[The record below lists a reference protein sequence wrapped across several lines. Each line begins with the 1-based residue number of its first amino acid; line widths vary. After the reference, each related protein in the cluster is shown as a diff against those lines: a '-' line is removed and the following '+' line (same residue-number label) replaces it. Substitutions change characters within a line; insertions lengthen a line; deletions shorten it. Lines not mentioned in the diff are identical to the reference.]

1 MLKII
6 NLVKLIYMQ
15 KITTF
20 IKNSLEKKVSLIHW
34 ITIFLMIIFFRIF
47 IEFFL
52 AYSTHLFLKSLIVEY
67 LHNLFFFSLSYLLI
81 WFFLSFLL
89 KVNLT
94 KLAYIFLW
102 ATLLIIF
109 PPILDM
115 LKTQGQVFWSF
126 YLLSSPSLLFSQFM
140 TYFGNLPS
148 GIVYFGTKIVFS
160 FTIFLSASLIFLKT
174 KDTLK
179 TLFGIIGI
187 YLILFF
193 MGAFPTFFVIFYDL
207 FTAPQKITHIQGY
220 TIAQFFSAHAGIL
233 GLKYQGIAYSL
244 ASSLDL
250 IYFLLLTLLLS
261 IFFFSSHKK
270 QFLALIRNYRYSQI
284 IYLSGLFFIGIG
296 LGALAYPQNF
306 NLNLFSVLALLV
318 ALVSIWLAWKTSVII
333 NDIYDLSID
342 KISNSHRPLPQN
354 IFSRQEYIS
363 LGIVFFLLSLIGAFT
378 LNLTFVALI
387 LTFQFLAWFYSAPP
401 LRLKKIPLIATLVSA
416 WASIT
421 ILFLGFILLS
431 SNQTLQNLSWRIPL
445 LLILTYTLSLPIKD
459 FKDIQGDK
467 KYAIWTIPVI
477 FGERKARLIIAI
489 NLFISFMLSVF
500 FLNELRLFFWAL
512 LLGIITFL
520 VIINEK
526 INPRHLPAWV
536 LTLVF
541 VYGLILVRI
550 VFLPN

>member
-1 MLKII
+1 
-6 NLVKLIYMQ
+6 MQ
-15 KITTF
+15 KINTF
-20 IKNSLEKKVSLIHW
+20 IENSLKKEVTILNWMTVFLI
-34 ITIFLMIIFFRIF
+34 IIFFRIF

-52 AYSTHLFLKSLIVEY
+52 TKTNQLPLKYLTIEY
-67 LHNLFFFSLSYLLI
+67 LHNLFFFLISYLLV
-81 WFFLSFLL
+81 WLFLSFIL
-89 KVNLT
+89 KVKLQ
-94 KLAYIFLW
+94 KLAYLLLW

-109 PPILDM
+109 PPLLDM

-126 YLLSSPSLLFSQFM
+126 YLLSSPSLLLNQFL
-140 TYFGNLPS
+140 TYFGHLPS
-148 GIVYFGTKIVFS
+148 GIVYFGTRIIFS
-160 FTIFLSASLIFLKT
+160 LTIFLTAGLILVKTKNILKT
-174 KDTLK
+174 FL
-179 TLFGIIGI
+179 GAIGI
-187 YLILFF
+187 YIILFF
-193 MGAFPTFFVIFYDL
+193 MGAFPTFFVIIYDF
-207 FTAPQKITHIQGY
+207 FTAPQKIIHLQGY
-220 TIAQFFSAHAGIL
+220 TIAQFFSAHNGIL
-233 GLKYQGIAYSL
+233 GLKYQGVEYSL
-244 ASSLDL
+244 ASSLNL
-250 IYFLLLTLLLS
+250 VYFLLLILLLS
-261 IFFFSSHKK
+261 FFFLIIQKK
-270 QFLALIRNYRYSQI
+270 KFFALIRNYRYSQI

-296 LGALAYPQNF
+296 LGALTYPQNF

-401 LRLKKIPLIATLVSA
+401 LRLKKIPFIATLVSA

-467 KYAIWTIPVI
+467 KYAIWTIPDI
-477 FGERKARLIIAI
+477 LGERKARLIIAI